1 MEYTV
6 IVQKNP
12 ETGVYTGQCR
22 EVPEAVSQGNTLDE
36 LLENMKEAIALAVE
50 CRKADLAAM
59 RKSDKLFFR
68 KVKVPSRPRK
78 SPKND
83 KTKRKI
89 EKLKGYKEL
98 VDDPYGLGSPEPSK
112 DISNSEKNEETPLI
126 LERQA
131 LMNEAEMLNKSV
143 NKNDVTLDEIVKD
156 VRKVRKEN

>member
-50 CRKADLAAM
+50 CRNADLAAQ
-59 RKSDKLFFR
+59 RKTDKLFFR
-68 KVKVPSRPRK
+68 KVNVPSRPK
-78 SPKND
+78 KMK
-83 KTKRKI
+83 KTGKD
-89 EKLKGYKEL
+89 EKT
-98 VDDPYGLGSPEPSK
+98 SR
-112 DISNSEKNEETPLI
+112 I

-143 NKNDVTLDEIVKD
+143 NKNDVTLDEIVNE
-156 VRKVRKEN
+156 VRKVRKGS

>member
-12 ETGVYTGQCR
+12 ETGVCTGQCR
-22 EVPEAVSQGNTLDE
+22 EVPEALSQGNTLDE

-59 RKSDKLFFR
+59 RKTDKLFFR
-68 KVKVPSRPRK
+68 KVNVPSRPKK

-83 KTKRKI
+83 KTKPKI
-89 EKLKGYKEL
+89 KKLKGYKEL
-98 VDDPYGLGSPEPSK
+98 VEDPYGLGSSETSN
-112 DISNSEKNEETPLI
+112 DISNSDKNEEASRI

-131 LMNEAEMLNKSV
+131 LMNEAEILNKSV
-143 NKNDVTLDEIVKD
+143 KKNDVTLDEIVNE
-156 VRKVRKEN
+156 VRKVRKGN

>member
-22 EVPEAVSQGNTLDE
+22 EVSEAVSQGNTLDE

-50 CRKADLAAM
+50 CHKADLAAM
-59 RKSDKLFFR
+59 RKTDKLFFR
-68 KVKVPSRPRK
+68 KVNVPSRPK
-78 SPKND
+78 KIK
-83 KTKRKI
+83 KTGKD
-89 EKLKGYKEL
+89 EKT
-98 VDDPYGLGSPEPSK
+98 SQ
-112 DISNSEKNEETPLI
+112 I

-143 NKNDVTLDEIVKD
+143 KKNDVTLDEIVKE
-156 VRKVRKEN
+156 VRKVRKGN

>member
-50 CRKADLAAM
+50 CRNADLAAQ
-59 RKSDKLFFR
+59 RKTDKLFFR
-68 KVKVPSRPRK
+68 KVNVPSRLK
-78 SPKND
+78 KMK
-83 KTKRKI
+83 KTGKD
-89 EKLKGYKEL
+89 EKT
-98 VDDPYGLGSPEPSK
+98 SR
-112 DISNSEKNEETPLI
+112 I

-143 NKNDVTLDEIVKD
+143 NKNDVTLDEIVNE
-156 VRKVRKEN
+156 VRKVRKGN

>member
-22 EVPEAVSQGNTLDE
+22 EVPEAVSQGKTRDE
-36 LLENMKEAIALAVE
+36 LLENMKEAIALAEE

-59 RKSDKLFFR
+59 RKTGKLFFR
-68 KVKVPSRPRK
+68 KVNVPSRPK
-78 SPKND
+78 KMK
-83 KTKRKI
+83 KTGKD
-89 EKLKGYKEL
+89 EKT
-98 VDDPYGLGSPEPSK
+98 SR
-112 DISNSEKNEETPLI
+112 I

-143 NKNDVTLDEIVKD
+143 KKNDVTLDEIVKEVRN
-156 VRKVRKEN
+156 VRKGNKN

>member
-50 CRKADLAAM
+50 CRKADLAAQ
-59 RKSDKLFFR
+59 RKTDKLFFR
-68 KVKVPSRPRK
+68 KVNVPSRPK
-78 SPKND
+78 KLPKND

-89 EKLKGYKEL
+89 ENLKGYKEL
-98 VDDPYGLGSPEPSK
+98 VDDPYGLGSPEPSN
-112 DISNSEKNEETPLI
+112 DISNSGKNEGTSRI
-126 LERQA
+126 LEHQA

-143 NKNDVTLDEIVKD
+143 MKNDVTLDEIVNE
-156 VRKVRKEN
+156 VRKVRKGN

>member
-59 RKSDKLFFR
+59 RKTGKLFFR
-68 KVKVPSRPRK
+68 KVKVPSRLKK

-98 VDDPYGLGSPEPSK
+98 VDDPYVLGSPEPSK
-112 DISNSEKNEETPLI
+112 DISNSEKNEGIPRI

-143 NKNDVTLDEIVKD
+143 KKNDVTLDEIVKE

>member
-1 MEYTV
+1 MCAKLIIYMEYTV

-22 EVPEAVSQGNTLDE
+22 EVPEAVSQGNTLDK

-50 CRKADLAAM
+50 CCKADLTAM

-68 KVKVPSRPRK
+68 KVNVPSRPK
-78 SPKND
+78 KMK
-83 KTKRKI
+83 KTGKD
-89 EKLKGYKEL
+89 EKT
-98 VDDPYGLGSPEPSK
+98 SR
-112 DISNSEKNEETPLI
+112 I

-143 NKNDVTLDEIVKD
+143 NKNDVTLDEIVNE

>member
-22 EVPEAVSQGNTLDE
+22 EVPEAVSQGTTLDK

-50 CRKADLAAM
+50 CCKADLTAM

-68 KVKVPSRPRK
+68 KVNVPSRPK
-78 SPKND
+78 KMK
-83 KTKRKI
+83 KTGKD
-89 EKLKGYKEL
+89 EKT
-98 VDDPYGLGSPEPSK
+98 SR
-112 DISNSEKNEETPLI
+112 I

-143 NKNDVTLDEIVKD
+143 NKNDVTLDEIVNE